1 MNKEIVLCLL
11 FASTILNAQKQN
23 TTVNH
28 IAKSINEN
36 FSKSSSKHFRY
47 GSAGAVTDFGYTQ
60 GIKSPTDS
68 RARIVS
74 FKINPAERAG
84 AGRGPEIIS
93 TKFTHYGSYSVRL
106 KVPNV
111 KSIQPNVGAVVGYFT
126 YHTDTVNGLSEI
138 DFEWLLADPRIIY
151 IGTWT
156 GQRGKLERIGRTI
169 NMATGEILST
179 GHKIGYGGNVR
190 PFEGLQNQPEKLMAI
205 VDYDASERF
214 YTYGFDW
221 YPDRIR
227 WCMINEITNE
237 KIILW
242 DYRGSSLGIPQHA
255 SRYRVNF
262 WHTNNWPVEGNTLSI
277 EKPADKYELEVDW
290 IKYKKW
296 KN

>member
-1 MNKEIVLCLL
+1 MNKQIVLCML
-11 FASTILNAQKQN
+11 FSTCMLNAQQYGQSEK
-23 TTVNH
+23 H
-28 IAKSINEN
+28 IANSIKEN

-47 GSAGAVTDFGYTQ
+47 GSAGAVTDFGYKQ
-60 GIKSPTDS
+60 GIKSASDPNAS
-68 RARIVS
+68 ILS
-74 FKINPAERAG
+74 FKINPDEKAG

-93 TKFTHYGSYSVRL
+93 TKFTHFGSYSIRL
-106 KVPNV
+106 KVPNA
-111 KSIQPNVGAVVGYFT
+111 KTIQPNIGAVVGYFT
-126 YHTDTVNGLSEI
+126 YHTDTINGLSEI

-179 GHKIGYGGNVR
+179 GHKIGYGGKVS
-190 PFEGLQNQPEKLMAI
+190 PFDGMQNLPATVQPI
-205 VDYDASERF
+205 VDYDASARF

-221 YPDRIR
+221 FPDRIR
-227 WCMINEITNE
+227 WWMINEANKE

-242 DYRGSSLGIPQHA
+242 DYSGSNLGIPLHA

-262 WHTNNWPVEGNTLSI
+262 WHTNNWPVEGNPLSI

-290 IKYKKW
+290 LKYKKW
-296 KN
+296 KK